1 MEPMMLLT
9 ADATPTTA
17 DTRRLPA
24 PDRSLKVTPLDL
36 RQMKLSTA
44 MRGYDKA
51 EVTSLMLEAA
61 DGYEQALRDN
71 DRLRTDIIRLEAALA
86 QHRELEGSLRTTLMS
101 AQKVADDMR
110 ENANSEAGRIIRE
123 AEGKAELLLQRAQAR
138 VEDIQ
143 REVDALMIKRR
154 EAETGVETIIS
165 VLHNTLDFIRQQEQ
179 RERPVDKVVSHRP
192 WMEAAV

>member
-1 MEPMMLLT
+1 
-9 ADATPTTA
+9 
-17 DTRRLPA
+17 
-24 PDRSLKVTPLDL
+24 
-36 RQMKLSTA
+36 
-44 MRGYDKA
+44 
-51 EVTSLMLEAA
+51 
-61 DGYEQALRDN
+61 
-71 DRLRTDIIRLEAALA
+71 
-86 QHRELEGSLRTTLMS
+86 MS

>member
-9 ADATPTTA
+9 ADATTPTA

>member
-1 MEPMMLLT
+1 MMLLT
-9 ADATPTTA
+9 ADATLTTA

-36 RQMKLSTA
+36 RQIKLSTA

-86 QHRELEGSLRTTLMS
+86 QHRELEGSLKTTLMS

-110 ENANSEAGRIIRE
+110 DNASSEAARMLRE
-123 AEGKAELLLQRAQAR
+123 AEGKAELLMQRAQAR
-138 VEDIQ
+138 VEDVQ
-143 REVDALMIKRR
+143 REIDALTVKRR
-154 EAETGVETIIS
+154 EAETGVESIIS

-179 RERPVDKVVSHRP
+179 RERAFDKVVPHRP
-192 WMEAAV
+192 RIETAV